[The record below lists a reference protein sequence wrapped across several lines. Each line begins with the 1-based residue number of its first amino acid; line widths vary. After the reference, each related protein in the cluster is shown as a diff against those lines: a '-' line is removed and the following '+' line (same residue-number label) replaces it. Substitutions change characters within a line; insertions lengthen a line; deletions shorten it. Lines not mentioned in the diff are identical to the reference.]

1 MILAVASLAVAG
13 VLVMLPAFAA
23 GEAAPIALG
32 AGIIAVAFTA
42 WALTSGAT
50 PPLLIAVLL
59 LFAELAGSIVFGSAR
74 LAMVP
79 IGAAGL
85 YLLVDL
91 SIRSMEIQGRHPG
104 WRDLRRSDALRTTGI
119 AALVGSMAWLVSVIA
134 TGIDVP
140 EGIFMHGV
148 GIAAAAAVIGVIW
161 ILVGRY
167 DPSAE

>member
-1 MILAVASLAVAG
+1 MILAAAALAVAG
-13 VLVMLPAFAA
+13 VLVILPAFAA

-32 AGIIAVAFTA
+32 AGIIAVAFTGWTLA
-42 WALTSGAT
+42 SGAT

-59 LFAELAGSIVFGSAR
+59 LFAELAGSIVFGSAS
-74 LAMVP
+74 LALVP
-79 IGAAGL
+79 IAAAGF

-91 SIRSMEIQGRHPG
+91 SIRSLETRGRHPG
-104 WRDLRRSDALRTTGI
+104 WRDFRWSDALRSTGV
-119 AALVGSMAWLVSVIA
+119 ATLVGLMAWLVSALA

-140 EGIFMHGV
+140 GGIFMHGV

-161 ILVGRY
+161 LLVGRN

>member
-13 VLVMLPAFAA
+13 VLAILPAFAA

-32 AGIIAVAFTA
+32 GGIIAVVFTA
-42 WALTSGAT
+42 WAVTSGAT
-50 PPLLIAVLL
+50 PPLLIAVSL
-59 LFAELAGSIVFGSAR
+59 LFIELAGSIVFGSAR
-74 LAMVP
+74 LALVP

-85 YLLVDL
+85 YLLVEL
-91 SIRSMEIQGRHPG
+91 SIRSLEIRGRHPG
-104 WRDLRRSDALRTTGI
+104 WRDLRRLDALRTAGI
-119 AALVGSMAWLVSVIA
+119 AALVGSMALLVSVLA

-140 EGIFMHGV
+140 GGIFMHGV

-161 ILVGRY
+161 LLVGRN

>member
-13 VLVMLPAFAA
+13 VLAILPAFAA

-32 AGIIAVAFTA
+32 GGIIAVVFTA
-42 WALTSGAT
+42 WAVTSGAT
-50 PPLLIAVLL
+50 PPLLIAVSL

-74 LAMVP
+74 LALVP
-79 IGAAGL
+79 IAAAGL
-85 YLLVDL
+85 YLLVEL
-91 SIRSMEIQGRHPG
+91 SIRSLEIRGRHPG
-104 WRDLRRSDALRTTGI
+104 WRDLRRLDALRTAGI
-119 AALVGSMAWLVSVIA
+119 AALVGSMALLVSVLA

-140 EGIFMHGV
+140 GGIFMHGV

-161 ILVGRY
+161 LLVGRN